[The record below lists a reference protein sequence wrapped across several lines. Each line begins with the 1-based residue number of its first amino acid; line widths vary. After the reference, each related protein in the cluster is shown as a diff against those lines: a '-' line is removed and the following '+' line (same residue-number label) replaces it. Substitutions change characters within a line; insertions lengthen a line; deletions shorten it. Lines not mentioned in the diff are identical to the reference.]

1 MDNKY
6 WPQTILGPN
15 IGWAMNM
22 KDNLLKFEPERGPA
36 KTRRLRSARIMEL
49 STTLM
54 LDDSQLTAFMNW
66 HHDDLADGSLAF
78 IYDDFVTDEQVT
90 AKIISWSSKQ
100 VKPGEHE
107 ASLKLEV
114 YL

>member
-6 WPQTILGPN
+6 WPQTLPGPN

-49 STTLM
+49 GTTLS
-54 LDDSQLTAFMNW
+54 LNDSQLTDFIAW
-66 HHDDLADGSLAF
+66 HHDELKDGSLQF
-78 IYDDFVTDEQVT
+78 VYDDFVTDEQVT

-100 VKPGEHE
+100 IKPGEYE